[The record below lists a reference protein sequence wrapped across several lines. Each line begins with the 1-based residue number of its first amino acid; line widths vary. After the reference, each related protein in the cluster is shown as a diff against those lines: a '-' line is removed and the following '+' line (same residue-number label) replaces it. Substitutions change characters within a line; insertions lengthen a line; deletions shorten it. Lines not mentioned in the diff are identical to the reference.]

1 MESLQK
7 ELAVLLEQ
15 LPDDTRI
22 GLRSFSTYG
31 RVNHNLSNLG

>member
-15 LPDDTRI
+15 LPDDICI
-22 GLRSFSTYG
+22 GLRSFSSSGYA
-31 RVNHNLSNLG
+31 NHKMG